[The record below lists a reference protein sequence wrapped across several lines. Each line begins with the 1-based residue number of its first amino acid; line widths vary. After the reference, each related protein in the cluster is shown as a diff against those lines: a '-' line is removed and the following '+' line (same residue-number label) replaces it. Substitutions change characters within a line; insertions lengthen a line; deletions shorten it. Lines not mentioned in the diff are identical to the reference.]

1 MAFAALLAVVPF
13 ALQEGQEAA
22 PAAPA
27 AAPARVVAGYES
39 VALAD
44 TLFFVGIDSVDELL
58 AEWRASAYGRLAG
71 DEAAAPLRDAFAGLL
86 EALAQGS
93 KEELGL
99 DVMELARMIDGRA
112 GVAVG
117 GDLFGETKSHAFL
130 ALESSQHA
138 AELLAGATALA
149 QTFVER
155 GEAVLKSETIG
166 AREVVQ
172 VTPLDNEDHG
182 SFRIAGSGASLAVGV
197 TLGGE
202 EAADSFARV
211 LQGLDGEAGETLG
224 ESPAFRQSLAAKP
237 GGIKLFLD
245 SGAGIRAALEPP
257 AADGS
262 ESVDTRMKRALGLDR
277 LGALAARVDLDATE
291 MRPEAHQAW
300 TPVGLAKVLMAF
312 MSGGDHQLLKLLP
325 ADAEMVLSLQLD
337 LPKGL
342 DAANELSKEAG
353 GRPLFGEPAAEGSAP
368 AAAEADAFE
377 PRRDLLDHL
386 DGRLALTMVA
396 VPPEESLMGMG
407 LQGGPSMNLALAV
420 GVKNAA
426 ALAASIDKLL
436 RSQGLHAARRKAEF
450 EGYVIY
456 TLPMPP
462 IPVSYA
468 IVDDFLVVSPS
479 ATLLQDMLRRK
490 SNVELP
496 NLRSA
501 PGFTANFEALSAAPA
516 VLLWASNS
524 TAMLDSI
531 GDSMRSPQ
539 IDPGYTEGDDEA
551 DGDGSGDDEGGGF
564 GSESGGDGAS
574 GDKSGDEG
582 SEPAIHPIERAAQAF
597 LAALQQLDPALMK
610 KHMPPGSVGGISCDQ
625 AGIRL
630 EIVAR

>member
-1 MAFAALLAVVPF
+1 MELAALLAVVPL

-22 PAAPA
+22 PAAAPA
-27 AAPARVVAGYES
+27 AARVVAGYES
-39 VALAD
+39 VAPSD

-58 AEWRASAYGRLAG
+58 AEWRASAHGRMVG
-71 DEAAAPLRDAFAGLL
+71 DEAAAPLRDAFAALL
-86 EALAQGS
+86 EALAQSS
-93 KEELGL
+93 KEELGV

-117 GDLFGETKSHAFL
+117 GDLFGESKGHAFL

-149 QTFVER
+149 QKSVER
-155 GEAVLKSETIG
+155 GEAVLKSETVG

-172 VTPLDNEDHG
+172 VTPLAEHDKG
-182 SFRIAGSGASLAVGV
+182 SFQIAGTGTTLAVGTAVGSGATS
-197 TLGGE
+197 
-202 EAADSFARV
+202 DWFARV

-224 ESPAFRQSLAAKP
+224 ASPAFLRSLAAKP

-245 SGAGIRAALEPP
+245 SGAAIRARLEPAGP
-257 AADGS
+257 DGD
-262 ESVDTRMKRALGLDR
+262 ERPEMRTQRTLGLDQ
-277 LGALAARVDLDATE
+277 LGALAARLRLDAAE
-291 MRPEAHQAW
+291 MRLEAHQAW

-312 MSGGDHQLLKLLP
+312 MNGGDHQLLKLLP
-325 ADAEMVLSLQLD
+325 VDAEMAFSLQLD
-337 LPKGL
+337 LPSGL
-342 DAANELSKEAG
+342 DAANALAVELG
-353 GRPLFGEPAAEGSAP
+353 GRPLFGAPAAEGSAP

-407 LQGGPSMNLALAV
+407 LQGGPSMNLAVAV

-436 RSQGLHAARRKAEF
+436 RSQGLHAARRKSEF

-462 IPVSYA
+462 VPVSYA
-468 IVDDFLVVSPS
+468 IVDDFIVVSPS

-496 NLRSA
+496 NLRSS
-501 PGFTANFEALSAAPA
+501 PGFTANFDALSTAPA
-516 VLLWASNS
+516 FLLWASNS
-524 TAMLDSI
+524 TELLDSI
-531 GDSMRSPQ
+531 SNSMRTPE
-539 IDPGYTEGDDEA
+539 IDPGYTEGDEEGDGEEDGEEDGGAGFGEEA
-551 DGDGSGDDEGGGF
+551 DDGSA
-564 GSESGGDGAS
+564 GA
-574 GDKSGDEG
+574 EEH
-582 SEPAIHPIERAAQAF
+582 EPAVDPVERAMQSF
-597 LAALQQLDPALMK
+597 LAALEQLDPALLK
-610 KHMPPGSVGGISCDQ
+610 KHMPAGSIGGISCDQ
-625 AGIRL
+625 GGIRL
-630 EIVAR
+630 EVVAR